1 MMPMRSGT
9 VLVLVGV
16 AVVAAYSVGRQNVPD
31 APVSVTSSPSVL
43 AKPVAFIALANSF
56 ATCGRHSQE
65 ATGFAS
71 GAEANR
77 A

>member
-1 MMPMRSGT
+1 MIDAAT
-9 VLVLVGV
+9 TKKAAFDVILVYRRIKTSPRL
-16 AVVAAYSVGRQNVPD
+16 SVFSMD
-31 APVSVTSSPSVL
+31 
-43 AKPVAFIALANSF
+43 IALANSF